1 MNPMWETILIAVG
14 FYAILALIAILF
26 NKVRRDDNGR

>member
-1 MNPMWETILIAVG
+1 MSPMWETLLIAVG

-26 NKVRRDDNGR
+26 NRVRSE